1 MYYNVRKKVEQE
13 VADEVRRFING
24 EIDEEGNAVPEDQQ
38 KKLQGVWIQ
47 PDTKRYYTYSTLA
60 ANVLG
65 FVNASE
71 NATRLQYL
79 ADFGLTD
86 DDVERMEKKPA
97 CRDYTEFLLETAEKE
112 EIPEILMAVMPC
124 MLGYYYVFCQLLRR
138 HPAVMDTYYAPL
150 VRDYTSDQYK
160 ASCEAWTDYC
170 NQVCQ
175 GLDEQRKQ
183 KLDQLFEQAS
193 KHELYF
199 WRMAGEQA

>member
-1 MYYNVRKKVEQE
+1 
-13 VADEVRRFING
+13 
-24 EIDEEGNAVPEDQQ
+24 
-38 KKLQGVWIQ
+38 
-47 PDTKRYYTYSTLA
+47 
-60 ANVLG
+60 
-65 FVNASE
+65 
-71 NATRLQYL
+71 
-79 ADFGLTD
+79 
-86 DDVERMEKKPA
+86 
-97 CRDYTEFLLETAEKE
+97 
-112 EIPEILMAVMPC
+112 MAVMPC

-138 HPAVMDTYYAPL
+138 YPAVMDTYYAPL